1 MFHSLRHSSITYKLK
16 LNGGDIKSV
25 QGDSG
30 HAEARMVTDQYAH
43 ILDENRRKLAQL
55 MEENFYR
62 KMNSNAAETSDP
74 ETESKKASDST
85 VTPEQIAEILA
96 NPELRDLLIK
106 LAKSI
111 EKGSAIL
118 LYIVASCTMFCHPRV
133 SLLMNLPLTVLL
145 QLFQYRH

>member
-1 MFHSLRHSSITYKLK
+1 
-16 LNGGDIKSV
+16 
-25 QGDSG
+25 
-30 HAEARMVTDQYAH
+30 MVTDQYAH

-111 EKGSAIL
+111 EKGSEI
-118 LYIVASCTMFCHPRV
+118 
-133 SLLMNLPLTVLL
+133 
-145 QLFQYRH
+145 